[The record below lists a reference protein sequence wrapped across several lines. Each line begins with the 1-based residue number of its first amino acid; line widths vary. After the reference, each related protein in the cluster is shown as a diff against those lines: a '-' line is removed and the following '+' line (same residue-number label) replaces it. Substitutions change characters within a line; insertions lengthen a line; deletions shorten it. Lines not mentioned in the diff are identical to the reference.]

1 MTTYDKEND
10 LRYEMKYEISK
21 AEAKCLL
28 IRLKS
33 CMKLDHHAEEN
44 GMYRIR
50 SLYYDT
56 YGDDFLQANLDGV
69 EPRNKWRIR
78 TYDLSEDTSF
88 LECKSK
94 IRGLIRKDSCMIK
107 REDFDTFD
115 KEFRTDAGA
124 ESSLIN
130 RFILLKKE
138 KDLTP
143 KVIVQYDRIPF
154 VYPAG
159 NVRITIDYNIMSS
172 TDTDG
177 LFCPSIR
184 MRPVLDTGR
193 CLLEVKWTGILPDHI
208 RHMLGGLDMRWSTF
222 SKYCICRRYN

>member
-1 MTTYDKEND
+1 MTGFKEKND

-21 AEAKCLL
+21 VEAACL
-28 IRLKS
+28 IQRLKC
-33 CMKLDHHAEEN
+33 CMKLDSHASEK

-56 YGDDFLQANLDGV
+56 LDDDFLKANLDGT

-78 TYDLSEDTSF
+78 TYDLSPDVSY

-94 IRGLIRKDSCMIK
+94 IRGMIRKDSCMIK

-115 KEFRTDAGA
+115 KKYRTDGA
-124 ESSLIN
+124 PESSLIN
-130 RFILLKKE
+130 RFIMLKDQKC
-138 KDLTP
+138 LSP
-143 KVIVQYDRIPF
+143 KVIVQYDRIPY
-154 VYPAG
+154 VYPVG
-159 NVRITIDYNIMSS
+159 NVRITIDHNIMSS

-177 LFCPSIR
+177 LFDPSIKV
-184 MRPVLDTGR
+184 RPVLETGR

-208 RHMLGGLDMRWSTF
+208 AHMLGGFDMRWSTF
-222 SKYCICRRYN
+222 SKYCICRRYS